1 MRGTFRN
8 VRNAATARV
17 LLYTV
22 DFLSLLATVLYFRD
36 GFESPLGPP
45 NLGDNYGI
53 RRELRNGSGS
63 FLYFSFVSQ
72 RRLDVCLAARHLCF

>member
-1 MRGTFRN
+1 MLPWRAFYSIQLIFYRFLLPSFISGT
-8 VRNAATARV
+8 
-17 LLYTV
+17 
-22 DFLSLLATVLYFRD
+22 
-36 GFESPLGPP
+36 GSPLGPP

-72 RRLDVCLAARHLCF
+72 RRLDVCLAARHLYF

>member
-1 MRGTFRN
+1 MLPWRAFYSIQLIFYRFLLPSFISGTGSNPRW
-8 VRNAATARV
+8 
-17 LLYTV
+17 
-22 DFLSLLATVLYFRD
+22 D
-36 GFESPLGPP
+36 PP

-72 RRLDVCLAARHLCF
+72 RRLDVCLAARHL